1 MDPQEKDEAK
11 LRRQAS
17 LAQRMG
23 EALDRLT
30 PHGAQECP
38 DPEIIAAYAEQ
49 SLNPAE
55 SSKWEGHFAACSRC
69 RNILRV
75 LAASA
80 DTPLAA
86 KEVAQIG
93 ELVAAARP
101 AAERPSVSADRAV
114 AHPKVIHWPTRWL
127 APAIGVAAVL
137 AVWFALR
144 PPWRTTDQ
152 GTSATLVAQA
162 PREEVAPPAAPPV
175 PQQPAEIVPPQQP
188 NAEPATPMDRSLA
201 PAAPRNEPAESA
213 LERDLQKQKAPDISS
228 PRAGVVG
235 GVLQGGKKLDRLADG
250 RQNAEAAPGPAA
262 APPPPPARLAMP
274 APAAPQSKAK
284 SALSADAGEA
294 PQVTAS
300 ANAVENTPAAQNKP
314 ADSIQNQARSMSA
327 SAAQQVIVPQERA
340 GARKEQAFGLVRPP
354 QKDSSLLKAPSDL
367 IHWRAGKGGIIQ
379 HSVDSGRTWVPQAS
393 PSKEDWLAGAAFSD
407 TVCWLAGRHGAIAR
421 TADGQTWQRI
431 PPPAQAAGADG
442 SLPDWT
448 GISASD
454 AQSAVVTA
462 ADGRRFATADGG
474 KTWQSQ

>member
-11 LRRQAS
+11 LRRQAA

-30 PHGAQECP
+30 PHGVEECP

-101 AAERPSVSADRAV
+101 STERPSVSVDRGGAR
-114 AHPKVIHWPTRWL
+114 PKVIHWPTRWL
-127 APAIGVAAVL
+127 APALGVAAVL
-137 AVWFALR
+137 AVWFAVR
-144 PPWRTTDQ
+144 PPWRAAEQ
-152 GTSATLVAQA
+152 GSSGTLVAQA
-162 PREEVAPPAAPPV
+162 PREEIAPPAAPPV

-188 NAEPATPMDRSLA
+188 KTELATPTDRSLA
-201 PAAPRNEPAESA
+201 PAAPRNGATESA
-213 LERDLQKQKAPDISS
+213 PERDLQKVPEISQTR
-228 PRAGVVG
+228 PGIVG
-235 GVLQGGKKLDRLADG
+235 GALQGGKKLDRLADG

-262 APPPPPARLAMP
+262 VPPPPPARLAMP
-274 APAAPQSKAK
+274 APAAPESKAK
-284 SALSADAGEA
+284 SALSAGAGEA
-294 PQVTAS
+294 PQVAAS
-300 ANAVENTPAAQNKP
+300 ANAVENAPAAQDKP
-314 ADSIQNQARSMSA
+314 ADSIQNQAGSTSA
-327 SAAQQVIVPQERA
+327 SAATQEIVPQARA
-340 GARKEQAFGLVRPP
+340 GARKEQAFGLARTP

-379 HSVDSGRTWVPQAS
+379 HSVDSGRTWVSQPS

-474 KTWQSQ
+474 KTWQPQ